1 MKTGMTNA
9 FSTHD
14 LGESYPDL
22 HAMLIEHGKE
32 HDSRLGKMREIT
44 DMNVILHDPTKCLP
58 QRKGYSKAF
67 ALAEIDQF
75 VAGVHDG
82 GILQAVSP
90 QAASM
95 ITKDTNYGV
104 RVGKQ
109 MVAIESELRA
119 NRMSRRAVAYVGHPD
134 DLVTLQNNPQQRND
148 RAGEIACSCVWNFMI
163 REDKLHMLVYTR
175 SWDVVWGLCY
185 DISSAS
191 AVQMM
196 LATALGVEIGYQ
208 SHHATSLHVYEMHY
222 ELETERVSRTLQLP
236 WLVDTIVGSQSA
248 ALERMKMAR
257 GNSFIGTPL
266 QITGD
271 VTNNHVKQWYRDDA
285 EAAMI

>member
-196 LATALGVEIGYQ
+196 LVAPCDLAPRLRDAL
-208 SHHATSLHVYEMHY
+208 
-222 ELETERVSRTLQLP
+222 R
-236 WLVDTIVGSQSA
+236 
-248 ALERMKMAR
+248 AR
-257 GNSFIGTPL
+257 DRACIPHPATPL
-266 QITGD
+266 VGGHHCWFTISRARADEDGAW
-271 VTNNHVKQWYRDDA
+271 KQFHRYAVADYW
-285 EAAMI
+285 